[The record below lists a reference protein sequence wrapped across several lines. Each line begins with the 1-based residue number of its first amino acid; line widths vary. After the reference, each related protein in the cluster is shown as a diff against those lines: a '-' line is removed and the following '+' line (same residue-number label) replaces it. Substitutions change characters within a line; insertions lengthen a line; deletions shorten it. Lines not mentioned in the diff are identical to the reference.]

1 MKELFDRLIAET
13 LRLGADRAAVID
25 AVQIETDRVFRELC
39 LANACGMVGKCWM
52 CPPDVGEIEELMA
65 EVRRYDH
72 ALVYQRIGQ
81 LEDSFDV
88 EGMADAK
95 TAHRAISFALR
106 PLFGEL
112 GITHALHLGAG
123 GCGVCRP
130 CAKVKGHPCAHPDL
144 AMSSLEAYGIHVAH
158 MAQSAGMKYINGANT
173 VTYFGVV
180 LFSL

>member
-1 MKELFDRLIAET
+1 MEKQVLFDRLISEAC
-13 LRLGADRAAVID
+13 RLGADHAAVVD
-25 AVQIETDRVFRELC
+25 AAQIRTDRLFRELC
-39 LANACGMVGKCWM
+39 AANACGMYGKCYM
-52 CPPDVGEIEELMA
+52 CPPDIGEIEALMA
-65 EVRRYDH
+65 EVHCFDH

-158 MAQSAGMKYINGANT
+158 MAQSAGMKYITGANT
-173 VTYFGVV
+173 VV